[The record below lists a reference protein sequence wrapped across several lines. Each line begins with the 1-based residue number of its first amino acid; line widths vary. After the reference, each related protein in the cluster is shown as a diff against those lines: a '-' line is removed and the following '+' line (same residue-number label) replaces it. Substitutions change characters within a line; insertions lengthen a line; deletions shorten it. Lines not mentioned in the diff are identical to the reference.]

1 MARRCRRTVRSRGLG
16 DRPAQSAR
24 RRQDFRLLSRDP
36 RPAAAGRLVPELRSV
51 LRRGRGPSER
61 AAGGRVRSGRVPL
74 ARAAARDR
82 RQPEQRSSGM
92 KFGLFGGARARGG
105 PAGDSEGYHNFIKY
119 VVAAEELG
127 FSSVFLVEHH
137 FTGFGQVSAS
147 LNLLSYL
154 AARTDRIRL
163 GTAVVV
169 LPWHNPALV
178 AEEAA
183 TLDLL
188 SDGRLDFGVGKGYR
202 PYEFS
207 GFCIA
212 QDEATARFDEAI
224 EVIRRAWTSQGRF
237 SYDGRWWHYD
247 KIVVE
252 PAPIQQ
258 PHPPFWMGAGSAESI
273 RRAAREG
280 YNLLLD
286 QIAPVDLI
294 IERVR
299 VFREECEAAGRPY
312 DPMMVGVT
320 RGLQIVHNDEERR
333 RAIATRREVLKNIGD
348 LARGPGAE
356 RYHHIK
362 DDADAFELDDA
373 PLLGTPEEIIAR
385 LKRLEA
391 GGVENV
397 LFAAPGASVAGL
409 RTFAEE
415 IMPAFEASPMVLAQ
429 V

>member
-1 MARRCRRTVRSRGLG
+1 MR
-16 DRPAQSAR
+16 
-24 RRQDFRLLSRDP
+24 
-36 RPAAAGRLVPELRSV
+36 
-51 LRRGRGPSER
+51 
-61 AAGGRVRSGRVPL
+61 
-74 ARAAARDR
+74 
-82 RQPEQRSSGM
+82 
-92 KFGLFGGARARGG
+92 FGLFGGARARGG
-105 PAGDSEGYHNFIKY
+105 PAGDSEGYHDFVNY
-119 VVAAEELG
+119 VIEAEKLG

-147 LNLLSYL
+147 MSLLGYL
-154 AARTDRIRL
+154 AARTERIRL

-169 LPWHNPALV
+169 LPWHNPILV
-178 AEEAA
+178 AEQAA

-188 SDGRLDFGVGKGYR
+188 SNGRLDFGVGKGYR
-202 PYEFS
+202 SYEFA
-207 GFCIA
+207 GFCIPPK
-212 QDEATARFDEAI
+212 EATERFDEAMA
-224 EVIRRAWTSQGRF
+224 VIRKAWTTPGRF
-237 SYDGRWWHYD
+237 SHHGKRWRFD
-247 KIVVE
+247 NVVVE
-252 PAPIQQ
+252 PSPIQQ
-258 PHPPFWMGAGSAESI
+258 PHPPFWLGAGSPESI

-286 QIAPVDLI
+286 QIAPTDLI

-299 VFREECEAAGRPY
+299 VFREECQAIGRPY
-312 DPMMVGVT
+312 DPTMVGVT
-320 RGLQIVHNDEERR
+320 RGLQIIRKESERKQ
-333 RAIATRREVLKNIGD
+333 AIETRRQVLKNIGD

-362 DDADAFELDDA
+362 DDADSFTLDDA
-373 PLLGTPEEIIAR
+373 PLLGTPEEIILQ

-415 IMPAFEASPMVLAQ
+415 IMPAFDQEPMALAQ

>member
-1 MARRCRRTVRSRGLG
+1 M
-16 DRPAQSAR
+16 Q
-24 RRQDFRLLSRDP
+24 
-36 RPAAAGRLVPELRSV
+36 
-51 LRRGRGPSER
+51 
-61 AAGGRVRSGRVPL
+61 
-74 ARAAARDR
+74 
-82 RQPEQRSSGM
+82 
-92 KFGLFGGARARGG
+92 FGLFGGARARGG
-105 PAGDSEGYHNFIKY
+105 PAGDSEGYHDFIRY
-119 VVAAEELG
+119 IVAAEELG

-154 AARTDRIRL
+154 AARTEKIRL

-169 LPWHNPALV
+169 LPWHNPVLV

-188 SDGRLDFGVGKGYR
+188 SNGRLDFGVGKGYR
-202 PYEFS
+202 PYEFQ
-207 GFCIA
+207 GFCIP
-212 QDEATARFDEAI
+212 QEEATARFDEAVDI
-224 EVIRRAWTSQGRF
+224 IRKAWTSKGRF
-237 SYDGRWWHYD
+237 SYEGKLWRYD
-247 KIVVE
+247 NIVVE

-258 PHPPFWMGAGSAESI
+258 PHPPLWLGAGSPDSI
-273 RRAAREG
+273 RRAARDG

-286 QIAPVDLI
+286 QIAPIDAI

-299 VFREECEAAGRPY
+299 IFREECRAVGRAY
-312 DPMMVGVT
+312 DPGMVGVT
-320 RGLQIVHNDEERR
+320 RGLQIVHNEEERK

-362 DDADAFELDDA
+362 DDPDTFELDDA

-391 GGVENV
+391 GGVENI
-397 LFAAPGASVAGL
+397 LFAAPGAAIAGL

-415 IMPAFEASPMVLAQ
+415 IMPAFDRSPMALAQ

>member
-1 MARRCRRTVRSRGLG
+1 
-16 DRPAQSAR
+16 
-24 RRQDFRLLSRDP
+24 
-36 RPAAAGRLVPELRSV
+36 
-51 LRRGRGPSER
+51 
-61 AAGGRVRSGRVPL
+61 
-74 ARAAARDR
+74 
-82 RQPEQRSSGM
+82 
-92 KFGLFGGARARGG
+92 LFGGARARGG
-105 PAGDSEGYHNFIKY
+105 PAGDSDGYHDFIRY
-119 VVAAEELG
+119 IVAAEELG

-154 AARTDRIRL
+154 AARTEKIRL

-169 LPWHNPALV
+169 LPWHNPVLI

-188 SDGRLDFGVGKGYR
+188 SNGRLDFGVGKGYR

-207 GFCIA
+207 GFCIP
-212 QDEATARFDEAI
+212 QQEATERFDEAMD
-224 EVIRRAWTSQGRF
+224 VIRRAWTSKGRF
-237 SYDGRWWHYD
+237 SYEGRWWRYD
-247 KIVVE
+247 NIVVE
-252 PAPIQQ
+252 PAPLQQ
-258 PHPPFWMGAGSAESI
+258 PHPPFWMGAGSPESI

-286 QIAPVDLI
+286 QIAPIDVI
-294 IERVR
+294 IDRVR
-299 VFREECEAAGRPY
+299 IFREECRAIGRSY
-312 DPMMVGVT
+312 RSDMVGVT
-320 RGLQIVHNDEERR
+320 RGLQIVHNEEERR
-333 RAIATRREVLKNIGD
+333 RAIQTRREVLKNIGD

-362 DDADAFELDDA
+362 DDPDAFELDDA
-373 PLLGTPEEIIAR
+373 PLLGTPEEIIER

-391 GGVENV
+391 GGVENI
-397 LFAAPGASVAGL
+397 LFAAPGASIAGL

-415 IMPAFEASPMVLAQ
+415 IMPAFDTKSPMAFAQ